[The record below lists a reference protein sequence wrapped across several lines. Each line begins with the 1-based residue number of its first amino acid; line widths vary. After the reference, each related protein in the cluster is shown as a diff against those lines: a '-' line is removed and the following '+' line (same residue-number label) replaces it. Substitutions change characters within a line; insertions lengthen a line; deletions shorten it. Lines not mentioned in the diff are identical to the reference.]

1 MHHLIYLLGYGDV
14 GLQDAQDAM
23 DNLIHQFGV
32 YADEVNVIFDEEELT
47 DSDDEDF
54 QATQDEAPNATRNL
68 TDRQR
73 QDIYEDLL
81 QISNHGKLKRTHTTH
96 VATKHNVH
104 LRTVQRIWQRAQNC
118 KAQGIPVDVKSR
130 IPKNCHRKKIQVDL
144 SRVADI
150 PLNRRGTIR
159 SLAHALGVHKT
170 TLHRWFTEGLLRRHS
185 SALRPYLKEANKKD
199 RLSWCLSMLDPST
212 LPNNPKFRNMEDI
225 IHTDEKWFN
234 GTKKTKT
241 AYMLPDEDDPHRTAQ
256 QEFN

>member
-1 MHHLIYLLGYGDV
+1 MVGNDDI

-81 QISNHGKLKRTHTTH
+81 QRSKNGKLKRTDTAH
-96 VATKHNVH
+96 VATKFNVQ
-104 LRTVQRIWQRAQNC
+104 LRTVQHIWQRAKKC
-118 KAQGIPVDVKSR
+118 KAQGIPVDVKSLK
-130 IPKNCHRKKIQVDL
+130 PKNCGSKKIEVDL

-150 PLNRRGTIR
+150 SLNRRGTIR
-159 SLAHALGVHKT
+159 SLANAFGVKKT
-170 TLHRWFTEGLLRRHS
+170 TLHRWFKEGLLRQNS
-185 SALRPYLKEANKKD
+185 SAIMPYLKEANKKD
-199 RLSWCLSMLDPST
+199 RLRFCVSVLDPST
-212 LPNNPKFRNMEDI
+212 MPNNPKFLDMENI

-234 GTKKTKT
+234 GTKKDKT
-241 AYMLPDEDDPHRTAQ
+241 IYMHP
-256 QEFN
+256 

>member
-130 IPKNCHRKKIQVDL
+130 IPKNCHRKKI
-144 SRVADI
+144 
-150 PLNRRGTIR
+150 
-159 SLAHALGVHKT
+159 
-170 TLHRWFTEGLLRRHS
+170 
-185 SALRPYLKEANKKD
+185 
-199 RLSWCLSMLDPST
+199 
-212 LPNNPKFRNMEDI
+212 
-225 IHTDEKWFN
+225 
-234 GTKKTKT
+234 
-241 AYMLPDEDDPHRTAQ
+241 
-256 QEFN
+256 